1 MPTRMIERS
10 AQGRNTPCDVGVAK
24 TAPLRIPY
32 IYIYT
37 YIYIYIDIYIN
48 NRPVTEL
55 LFFVRAGTQQK

>member
-24 TAPLRIPY
+24 TAPLRVPY

-37 YIYIYIDIYIN
+37 YTYIYIYMYIDAYAS
-48 NRPVTEL
+48 TY
-55 LFFVRAGTQQK
+55 AWTYAYTCT

>member
-1 MPTRMIERS
+1 MPTRMNERS

-48 NRPVTEL
+48 I
-55 LFFVRAGTQQK
+55 